1 MQAVPPFRIT
11 MVAAQPVHLGSASEA
26 DRDHFTFST
35 SLTRLG
41 NELLIGFSEDD
52 VTVSFKVVDEA
63 TLLDSMQAVTEL
75 A

>member
-11 MVAAQPVHLGSASEA
+11 MVATQPVHLGSASET

-35 SLTRLG
+35 SLTWLG
-41 NELLIGFSEDD
+41 NELVIGFCEDD
-52 VTVSFKVVDEA
+52 ITVSFKVVDEA
-63 TLLDSMQAVTEL
+63 TLLDSMQAVTEP